1 MSQFYWNLCQK
12 LDLQLAVDRLAYIS
26 HWVTPKSEAKRYSTH
41 FFIALFPEG
50 QTAKHDGSEGV
61 KSIWIKPEDALA
73 QGEKGEFPIIFPTIK
88 NLESIRGFTDTE
100 TLLKNKVE
108 DQNNI
113 VTVEPKIF
121 MQDGKM
127 VLLMPGDEGYDDH

>member
-1 MSQFYWNLCQK
+1 MCIR
-12 LDLQLAVDRLAYIS
+12 D
-26 HWVTPKSEAKRYSTH
+26 
-41 FFIALFPEG
+41 
-50 QTAKHDGSEGV
+50 
-61 KSIWIKPEDALA
+61 
-73 QGEKGEFPIIFPTIK
+73 
-88 NLESIRGFTDTE
+88 SIRGFTDTE